1 MKKGGLYFSK
11 TSLKAAVNYLIENIN
26 FGTTT
31 MKQSIGVRMRI
42 DPAPSQAN
50 RFLYCDE
57 EEYMSLLI
65 FLIKSRQDITTQQS
79 ASLMIF
85 TL

>member
-1 MKKGGLYFSK
+1 MKKGGLCFSK
-11 TSLKAAVNYLIENIN
+11 TSLKAAVNYLIENFN
-26 FGTTT
+26 FGNMT
-31 MKQSIGVRMRI
+31 MKQSIGVRIRT
-42 DPAPSQAN
+42 DPALSQGN
-50 RFLYCDE
+50 RFLYCHE